1 MKHKR
6 HRTKRHKRHNKSSK
20 KGYKLIKGLKNTTQ
34 KIIPKFR
41 YGLESV
47 GEKVRTTTTTSVPLL
62 QKSFK
67 NFLGNNFSTKHKKS
81 YKK

>member
-1 MKHKR
+1 MKHRR
-6 HRTKRHKRHNKSSK
+6 HQTKRHKRHNKSSK

-47 GEKVRTTTTTSVPLL
+47 GERFEQPRHVRFLYY
-62 QKSFK
+62 KSR
-67 NFLGNNFSTKHKKS
+67 
-81 YKK
+81 